1 MYEVEMKLGYDSIES
16 PSKILT
22 GEQNKRHKIMNYLA

>member
-1 MYEVEMKLGYDSIES
+1 MCEVEMKLGYDSIES

-22 GEQNKRHKIMNYLA
+22 GEPNKQHIIMSYLA